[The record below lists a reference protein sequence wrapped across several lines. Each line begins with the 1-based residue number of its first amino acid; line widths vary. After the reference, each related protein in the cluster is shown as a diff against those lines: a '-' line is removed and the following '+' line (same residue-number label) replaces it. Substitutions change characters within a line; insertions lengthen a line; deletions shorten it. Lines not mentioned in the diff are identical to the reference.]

1 MVKSMSED
9 LKHTPEILS
18 AKDLQDMGFSRSMSY
33 ALFNREDIPVIR
45 IGKRKFI
52 RREKFMEWLAELYA
66 KRDKLIKRQA
76 AVKEQ
81 EKLLD
86 KRIAALNEK
95 IKEIERTRL
104 LNMCKE
110 RNWTLS
116 DLMDVLESIPEGM
129 DFKTF
134 TKKVNK
140 KSQQTKKEEHDD
152 QI

>member
-1 MVKSMSED
+1 MTEKNNVPAVD
-9 LKHTPEILS
+9 
-18 AKDLQDMGFSRSMSY
+18 
-33 ALFNREDIPVIR
+33 DIPAEQQTEPTKL
-45 IGKRKFI
+45 KRTNE
-52 RREKFMEWLAELYA
+52 EKLQELYA

-104 LNMCKE
+104 LKMCKE

-134 TKKVNK
+134 SKKVNK
-140 KSQQTKKEEHDD
+140 KAQQTKKEEHDD

>member
-1 MVKSMSED
+1 MENKNSAAMKAAEQQTESTKVKRTDEE
-9 LKHTPEILS
+9 K
-18 AKDLQDMGFSRSMSY
+18 LQ
-33 ALFNREDIPVIR
+33 
-45 IGKRKFI
+45 
-52 RREKFMEWLAELYA
+52 ELYA
-66 KRDKLIKRQA
+66 KRDKLLKRLA
-76 AVKEQ
+76 DVKAQ
-81 EKLLD
+81 EKSLD
-86 KRIAALNEK
+86 KRIVALNEK

-134 TKKVNK
+134 SEKVNK

>member
-1 MVKSMSED
+1 MTE
-9 LKHTPEILS
+9 KHNFP
-18 AKDLQDMGFSRSMSY
+18 AVD
-33 ALFNREDIPVIR
+33 DIPAEQQTEPTKL
-45 IGKRKFI
+45 KRTNE
-52 RREKFMEWLAELYA
+52 EKLQELYS
-66 KRDKLIKRQA
+66 KRDKLLKRQA

-81 EKLLD
+81 EKSLD

-95 IKEIERTRL
+95 IKEIERKMIFDL
-104 LNMCKE
+104 CKE
-110 RNWTLS
+110 RDWTLN
-116 DLMDVLESIPEGM
+116 DLIDMLESIPEGM

>member
-1 MVKSMSED
+1 MENKNSAAMKAAEQQTESTKVKRTDEE
-9 LKHTPEILS
+9 K
-18 AKDLQDMGFSRSMSY
+18 LQ
-33 ALFNREDIPVIR
+33 
-45 IGKRKFI
+45 
-52 RREKFMEWLAELYA
+52 ELYA
-66 KRDKLIKRQA
+66 KRDKLLKRLA
-76 AVKEQ
+76 DVKAQ
-81 EKLLD
+81 EKSLD

-134 TKKVNK
+134 TKKVAK
-140 KSQQTKKEEHDD
+140 KAQQTKKEEHDD

>member
-1 MVKSMSED
+1 MTEKNNVPAVD
-9 LKHTPEILS
+9 
-18 AKDLQDMGFSRSMSY
+18 
-33 ALFNREDIPVIR
+33 DIPAKQQTESTKP
-45 IGKRKFI
+45 KRTDEDKFH
-52 RREKFMEWLAELYA
+52 ELYA
-66 KRDKLIKRQA
+66 KRDKLLKRLA
-76 AVKEQ
+76 DVKAQ
-81 EKLLD
+81 EKSLD

-116 DLMDVLESIPEGM
+116 DLMYVLESIPEGM

-134 TKKVNK
+134 SKKVTKKA
-140 KSQQTKKEEHDD
+140 QQTKKEEHND

>member
-1 MVKSMSED
+1 MTE
-9 LKHTPEILS
+9 KHNFP
-18 AKDLQDMGFSRSMSY
+18 AVD
-33 ALFNREDIPVIR
+33 DIPAEQQTEFTKV
-45 IGKRKFI
+45 KRTDEDK
-52 RREKFMEWLAELYA
+52 LQELYA
-66 KRDKLIKRQA
+66 KRDKLLKRQA
-76 AVKEQ
+76 AVNTQ
-81 EKLLD
+81 EKSLD
-86 KRIAALNEK
+86 KRITALKEK

>member
-1 MVKSMSED
+1 MTNENTVAAKAAEQQTEPTKPKRTDED
-9 LKHTPEILS
+9 K
-18 AKDLQDMGFSRSMSY
+18 LQ
-33 ALFNREDIPVIR
+33 
-45 IGKRKFI
+45 
-52 RREKFMEWLAELYA
+52 ELYA
-66 KRDKLIKRQA
+66 KRDKLLKKQV
-76 AVKEQ
+76 AVKAQ
-81 EKLLD
+81 EKSLD

-116 DLMDVLESIPEGM
+116 DLMDVLESIPEGV

-134 TKKVNK
+134 AKKVNQK
-140 KSQQTKKEEHDD
+140 TQQTQKEEHDD

>member
-1 MVKSMSED
+1 MENKNSAAMKAAEQQTESTKVKRTDEE
-9 LKHTPEILS
+9 K
-18 AKDLQDMGFSRSMSY
+18 LQ
-33 ALFNREDIPVIR
+33 
-45 IGKRKFI
+45 
-52 RREKFMEWLAELYA
+52 ELYA
-66 KRDKLIKRQA
+66 KRDKLLKRLA
-76 AVKEQ
+76 DVKAQ
-81 EKLLD
+81 EKSLD

-110 RNWTLS
+110 RNWTPS

-140 KSQQTKKEEHDD
+140 KAQQTKKEEHDD